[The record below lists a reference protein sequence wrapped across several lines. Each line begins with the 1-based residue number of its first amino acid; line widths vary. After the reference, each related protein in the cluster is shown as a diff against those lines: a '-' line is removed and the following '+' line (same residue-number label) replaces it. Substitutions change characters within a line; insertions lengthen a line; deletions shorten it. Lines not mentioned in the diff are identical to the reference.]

1 MKKLFLSIL
10 AVATLASCTKD
21 ESFYTEQDSEIKLA
35 PVTSMATKAYEP
47 VYGSID
53 GTNYPSTENFKV
65 TAYWTN
71 PGKAD
76 QTNVVYLNNVDF
88 TNKGKYWGGTTTYYW
103 PKNGHL
109 QFACYSPA
117 TVANVD
123 HEVVSDTYKV
133 EYTQTNVTS
142 ETVDFLLAPKTQP
155 YTAETATENVSVVF
169 EHALSWITLQV
180 KAANPEAAKAFTI
193 HDMIING
200 VNTTGTLSAKM
211 SDGIQYTEWSAQ
223 ATPATYDVVE
233 GESIDVTAVA
243 AIVEDAPR
251 GTVVIPQVPTTLT
264 INYTQKAMEG
274 TPELTGQTVNVSLEL
289 DDETNNIWEPGKH
302 YIYTVIFDLD
312 EILINPSVED
322 WEDVVVDDKDMDD
335 AGQIATVATEEELK
349 AALEAEVAEIELTS
363 NIELTAQLP
372 VKYSVAFNGGSFS
385 GASIAVTGGVV
396 SFENVVFN
404 NGTTKDNETAVY
416 VYNGNTNVTFDGCT
430 FEGYKYEAIQHVSE
444 NALWVSVNNC
454 KFNTEAHR
462 DLHLQVKN
470 LSNAEVKIT
479 NNEFNGDDAD
489 SYVTVYG
496 FKHERMILEGNTTD
510 TPANTVNVWISN
522 GFDAND
528 MTLNGF
534 VVPTTQAP
542 AAALTES
549 TILGDDYS
557 VATLDLAG
565 NDLDGAGHTL
575 TMTKGTDMY
584 FVKAQKG
591 FISNLKVNGYN
602 ARNENNKV
610 TYGIVLTKADGDVVI
625 NNVTST
631 DFAYALNTQITGTST
646 YTLTVVNSNL
656 EGWTSF
662 SGYKSAAFKNTSFK
676 TGNFFARTD
685 ANVENPWNCSVKPY
699 VTTVFENCTFEN
711 GFYLDLS
718 SFTGVEVKFV
728 NCTVDGV
735 VLDASNFLTYMNLTD
750 TNNLYSSVVKF

>member
-65 TAYWTN
+65 TAYWSN

-180 KAANPEAAKAFTI
+180 KAANPEAARAFTI

-223 ATPATYDVVE
+223 ATPAAYDVVK

-243 AIVEDAPR
+243 AIVEDEPR

-274 TPELTGQTVNVSLEL
+274 TPELTGQTVNVPLEL

-322 WEDVVVDDKDMDD
+322 WEDVVVDDKDMDE

-385 GASIAVTGGVV
+385 GASIAVTGAVV

-454 KFNTEAHR
+454 KFNTAAHR

-479 NNEFNGDDAD
+479 NNEFYGVDAD

-542 AAALTES
+542 TAALTES
-549 TILGDDYS
+549 TILGADYS

-575 TMTKGTDMY
+575 TMTKGTDMF

-610 TYGIVLTKADGDVVI
+610 TYGIVLTKAEGDVVI

-656 EGWTSF
+656 EGWTSY
-662 SGYKSAAFKNTSFK
+662 SGYNSAKFVNTSFK

-699 VTTVFENCTFEN
+699 VTTVFENCTFDN

-718 SFTGVEVKFV
+718 NFTGAEVKFV